1 MQRYR
6 LIRHPARINLLLE
19 KQLKRESRAFGMAQG
34 FNSHNDY
41 LTRLMIGDL
50 TRKRSLALNRSRR
63 LPKPL

>member
-1 MQRYR
+1 MNRPR
-6 LIRHPARINLLLE
+6 LIRNPTRINLLLE

-34 FNSHNDY
+34 FTSHNDY
-41 LTRLMIGDL
+41 LIRLMIGDL